1 MTAVKRTHVIDD
13 DQCDMDG
20 MGMAAGNR
28 LGVILVL
35 GTAQTLAWASS
46 YYLPAIL
53 ADRIAEELGMSSTW
67 FFGAFSG
74 SLVVAAMVGPRV
86 GRTVDAIGGR
96 EVLAASNV
104 IIALGL
110 AALGLAHSQPMLW
123 VAWLILGLGM
133 GVGLYDTA
141 FAALGRI
148 YGLEARSAITGITLV
163 AGFASTVGWPLTAW
177 GASSL
182 GWRET
187 CFAWAAAHI
196 VLGLPLNLL
205 LPKPSDGIASTAQ
218 SVKPQIPLD
227 RPMLVLGFAFAA
239 SWMVV
244 AAMAVH
250 LPRLLEAA
258 GATSVQA
265 VAAGALIGP
274 SQVGARILEAS
285 VLKRFHP
292 MVSARLSVALHPLGA
307 AVLGLFGA
315 ATASAPF
322 AVLHGAGSGILTIA
336 RGTVPLAM
344 FGPENYGYRLG
355 LLGAPSRVAMAAAPL
370 LFGMLIERYGAGAL
384 VVSSALSLAA
394 LVGLCTLRIGKS

>member
-1 MTAVKRTHVIDD
+1 MSVQVRK
-13 DQCDMDG
+13 G
-20 MGMAAGNR
+20 SK
-28 LGVILVL
+28 LGVIAVL
-35 GTAQTLAWASS
+35 GTTQTLAWAST

-53 ADRIAEELGMSSTW
+53 ADRISGELGMTSSW
-67 FFGAFSG
+67 FFAAFSG

-104 IIALGL
+104 IIAIGL
-110 AALGLAHSQPMLW
+110 AALAFAHSQPVLW
-123 VAWLILGLGM
+123 LAWLVLGLGM

-148 YGLEARSAITGITLV
+148 YGTDARSAITGITLV

-177 GASSL
+177 GATEL

-187 CFAWAAAHI
+187 CLAWSAANLL
-196 VLGLPLNLL
+196 LGLPLNYFL
-205 LPKPSDGIASTAQ
+205 LPKPANVAATIKGEG
-218 SVKPQIPLD
+218 KPHVPID
-227 RPMLVLGFAFAA
+227 RTMIVLGLAFAA

-274 SQVGARILEAS
+274 AQVGARLLEAS

-292 MVSARLSVALHPLGA
+292 MVSARLSVALHPIGA
-307 AVLGLFGA
+307 AVLALFGTTA
-315 ATASAPF
+315 ASGAF

-344 FGPENYGYRLG
+344 FGTQNYGYRLG

-370 LFGMLIERYGAGAL
+370 LFGLLIERYGAGVL
-384 VVSSALSLAA
+384 VFSSALSLGA
-394 LVGLCTLRIGKS
+394 LFGLCTLKAERHQPS